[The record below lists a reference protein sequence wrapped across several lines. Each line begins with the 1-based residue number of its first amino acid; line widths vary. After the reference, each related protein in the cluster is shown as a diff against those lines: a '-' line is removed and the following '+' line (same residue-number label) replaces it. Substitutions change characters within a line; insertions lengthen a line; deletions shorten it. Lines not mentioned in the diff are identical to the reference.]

1 MIATE
6 GKLSFRNR
14 NRSHRV
20 MARRTESR
28 FDVVWNESLGFGAAA
43 WLAASIA
50 LGAEARELRTKGWDI
65 TGGRE
70 PGKPVVAVVGLRQQ
84 KITVYDSEGPIL
96 QAPISSGSRGY
107 ETPAGVFTLLQKNRD
122 HVSNLYEDAE
132 MPFMQRLTWSGV
144 ALHAGPLPG
153 YRASHGCIRLPYGF
167 AQRLFD
173 LTSVGTRVIIA
184 PTQTDAR
191 PISHPLL
198 DRLQG
203 AGVSATS
210 VEALDDARLA
220 ADAARTKAEAAKQR
234 AQQAAAAVRR
244 AEVMKTRA
252 LKLLAVALRD
262 MESQK
267 VGRRV
272 APAQVRLERA
282 RAEASAK
289 IAAVLEATKL
299 RQSLEIEQMAAEQV
313 ARATRLK
320 AWPLSILVSLKTQRV
335 YVRQGFEQILD
346 RPVTIK
352 DPGKPIGTQAFYA
365 TEHVGGKRG
374 WVSVSLNGNERE
386 TDAERALDRIEI
398 PDEFIPLMPTGAWLG
413 SMVIVTDEPPHKE
426 TGPGTDFLVVLSEE
440 PQGALKVRTRD
451 DAGHLAGVPDPNKQK
466 LRAYRAASDDSHFRH
481 PLGSF

>member
-1 MIATE
+1 M
-6 GKLSFRNR
+6 R
-14 NRSHRV
+14 
-20 MARRTESR
+20 
-28 FDVVWNESLGFGAAA
+28 DV
-43 WLAASIA
+43 
-50 LGAEARELRTKGWDI
+50 
-65 TGGRE
+65 
-70 PGKPVVAVVGLRQQ
+70 
-84 KITVYDSEGPIL
+84 
-96 QAPISSGSRGY
+96 
-107 ETPAGVFTLLQKNRD
+107 
-122 HVSNLYEDAE
+122 
-132 MPFMQRLTWSGV
+132 
-144 ALHAGPLPG
+144 
-153 YRASHGCIRLPYGF
+153 
-167 AQRLFD
+167 
-173 LTSVGTRVIIA
+173 
-184 PTQTDAR
+184 
-191 PISHPLL
+191 
-198 DRLQG
+198 
-203 AGVSATS
+203 
-210 VEALDDARLA
+210 
-220 ADAARTKAEAAKQR
+220 
-234 AQQAAAAVRR
+234 
-244 AEVMKTRA
+244 
-252 LKLLAVALRD
+252 
-262 MESQK
+262 ESQK
-267 VGRRV
+267 IGPRV

-365 TEHVGGKRG
+365 TEQVGGKRG

-386 TDAERALDRIEI
+386 TDADRALDRIEI
-398 PDEFIPLMPTGAWLG
+398 PDELIPLIPTGAWLG

-451 DAGHLAGVPDPNKQK
+451 DARQMAGVPAPNKQK